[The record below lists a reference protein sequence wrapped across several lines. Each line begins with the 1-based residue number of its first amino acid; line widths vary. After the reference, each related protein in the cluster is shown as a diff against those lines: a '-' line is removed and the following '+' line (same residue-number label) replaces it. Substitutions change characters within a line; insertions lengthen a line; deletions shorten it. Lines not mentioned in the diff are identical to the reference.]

1 MHEELRKFGKKLVES
16 GLVSSHFG
24 NISIRV
30 GRKMLISRS
39 GAMLDELDET
49 NVVEVDL
56 ERPSSLDI
64 IASSEANVH
73 RAIYKNTSALAII
86 HTHSPFAVVMS
97 LICDARG
104 ERRIIPVDTE
114 GSYFLHEIPLVHGGA
129 GTEEL
134 AKNLAAALKEH
145 KAAIAVGHGAFCI
158 GKILEEAFVVA
169 SMVEH
174 SCKVRYFYDAFPIP
188 DDTTDNLYSCGI
200 CKRSPPR

>member
-1 MHEELRKFGKKLVES
+1 MHEELRKFGRKLVES

-24 NISIRV
+24 NISVRV

-39 GAMLDELDET
+39 GAMLDELDEAS
-49 NVVEVDL
+49 VVEVDL
-56 ERPSSLDI
+56 EKPSSLDI

-104 ERRIIPVDTE
+104 ERRIVPVDTE
-114 GSYFLHEIPLVHGGA
+114 GAYFLHEIPLVHGGA

-134 AKNLAAALKEH
+134 ARNLAAALKEH
-145 KAAIAVGHGAFCI
+145 KAAIAVGHGAFCT

-174 SCKVRYFYDAFPIP
+174 SCKIKYLHDAFPK
-188 DDTTDNLYSCGI
+188 S
-200 CKRSPPR
+200 